1 MTSVWGSTFFMSVDA
16 PSLRVEHLSNN
27 LGIIGACLADLHEIF
42 ATSGDPKSREAS
54 LSRLG
59 SLPIVD
65 LPGVLVNEGHW
76 ECAFLVYGLLTN
88 AHLTLSRLKSG
99 DPALAKNEWVL
110 PRALAVPLK
119 ACGDHLERVP
129 CLSYTSLVLYNWEVI
144 GRDEG
149 DGVSPVHTFS
159 GTDDE
164 DWFYRVHLRVE
175 SLLDPAWVAIAGFM
189 KRLQDPQTVK
199 EAYVHALNDVA
210 QAVENASGVLPSM
223 VTGCNPAVFNTF
235 RQWLSG
241 SAGHTVV
248 FEGCQGFR
256 CVLPG
261 ASGAQSAFLQ
271 AVDAFLGV
279 KHTHDIFGHSHN
291 AKEHVEFLMDI
302 TRGSALPNVLELQKY
317 PDVVVAYNRCVAAT
331 CSFRRAHLRMAR
343 GFIQVGAPTP
353 TTDFTDR
360 GTGGSNFVNYLSL
373 RFMATVRRTM
383 CAV

>member
-1 MTSVWGSTFFMSVDA
+1 MPVDA

-27 LGIIGACLADLHEIF
+27 LAIIGACLADLHQIF

-54 LSRLG
+54 LSLLG

-65 LPGVLVNEGHW
+65 LPGVLVNDGHW
-76 ECAFLVYGLLTN
+76 ECAFLMYGLLTN
-88 AHLTLSRLKSG
+88 ACLTLSRLKSG
-99 DPALAKNEWVL
+99 DPALAKNECVL
-110 PRALAVPLK
+110 PRVLAVPLK

-129 CLSYTSLVLYNWEVI
+129 CLSYTSLVLYNWE
-144 GRDEG
+144 
-149 DGVSPVHTFS
+149 
-159 GTDDE
+159 
-164 DWFYRVHLRVE
+164 
-175 SLLDPAWVAIAGFM
+175 AGFM
-189 KRLQDPQTVK
+189 KRLEDPQTMK

-343 GFIQVGAPTP
+343 GFIQVGAPKP
-353 TTDFTDR
+353 ATDFTDR
-360 GTGGSNFVNYLSL
+360 GTGGSDFVNYLSHRL
-373 RFMATVRRTM
+373 MGTVRTV
-383 CAV
+383 CVAVKPH